1 MIEVSEDTMN
11 RIQTLLQ
18 GIEGAKGKVL
28 RPAFG
33 RAMQTGKTEAKRQAL
48 QTYHIKPGE
57 FNSNTR
63 VQYKGINDNPDE
75 IIGSI
80 TFSGNPIKLIKFNVT
95 PKTVPKGNVTPTANV
110 LRANAPV
117 KFSRSNDVFV
127 QQMVSGHIGIFQREE
142 TGKLKE
148 LYAPS
153 GPKMVENEEVM
164 GAIEDRVNEVIN
176 KRIDHEIERLLN
188 KNGG

>member
-1 MIEVSEDTMN
+1 MIEVSENTME
-11 RIQTLLQ
+11 RMHMLLQ

-33 RAMQTGKTEAKRQAL
+33 RAMQAGKTEAKKQAIA
-48 QTYHIKPGE
+48 TYHIKSGD

-63 VQYKGINDNPDE
+63 IQYNGINDNPDE
-75 IIGSI
+75 IVGSI
-80 TFSGNPIKLIKFNVT
+80 TFAGYPIKLIKYNVS
-95 PKTVPKGNVTPTANV
+95 PKTVPKRNTMPSANV
-110 LRANAPV
+110 LKANSPV
-117 KFSRSNDVFV
+117 KFNRRNDVFI
-127 QQMVSGHIGIFQREE
+127 QEVSKNIGIFKREE

-153 GPKMVENEEVM
+153 GPKMIENKEVM
-164 GAIEDRVNEVIN
+164 QSIEDRVNEVIN
-176 KRIDHEIERLLN
+176 KRIDHEIERLLS